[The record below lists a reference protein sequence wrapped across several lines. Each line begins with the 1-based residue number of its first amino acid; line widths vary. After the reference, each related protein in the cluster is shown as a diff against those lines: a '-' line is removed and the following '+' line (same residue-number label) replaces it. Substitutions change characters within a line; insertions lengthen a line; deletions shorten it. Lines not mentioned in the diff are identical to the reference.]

1 MHTKLK
7 GDIGELIV
15 AQQLLKRG
23 WHVAFPY
30 GENLKYD
37 LVAEKEGE
45 FKRIQVKAVFSRKG
59 VLHINCRSS
68 NNWSV
73 VHYKSTDFEILAAV
87 DLETSKVY
95 FIPSNRLRKSLID
108 LRLTPTK
115 NCQKKRINFANDFFE
130 IEKIKDSDSYL

>member
-7 GDIGELIV
+7 GDIGELIA
-15 AQQLLKRG
+15 AQELLRRG

-37 LVAEKEGE
+37 LIIEKDGDI
-45 FKRIQVKAVFSRKG
+45 KRAQVKTVMPKNG

-73 VHYKSTDFEILAAV
+73 VHYDKNDFEVLIAV
-87 DLETSKVY
+87 DLNTSKVY
-95 FIPSNRLRKSLID
+95 FIPSKKIGRNLINI
-108 LRLTPTK
+108 RIEPTK
-115 NCQKKRINFANDFFE
+115 NFQKKGINLAQSFNNM
-130 IEKIKDSDSYL
+130 

>member
-15 AQQLLKRG
+15 AKILLQKN
-23 WHVAFPY
+23 WHISFPY

-37 LVAEKEGE
+37 LIAEKNGIM
-45 FKRIQVKAVFSRKG
+45 KRIQVKTTMPKNG

-73 VHYKSTDFEILAAV
+73 HHYKSTDFETLAAV
-87 DLETSKVY
+87 DLSNDKVY
-95 FIPSNRLRKSLID
+95 FIPSEKMGRNLIN
-108 LRLTPTK
+108 LRLKATK
-115 NCQKKRINFANDFFE
+115 NSQNKKINFAKDFKNF
-130 IEKIKDSDSYL
+130 Y